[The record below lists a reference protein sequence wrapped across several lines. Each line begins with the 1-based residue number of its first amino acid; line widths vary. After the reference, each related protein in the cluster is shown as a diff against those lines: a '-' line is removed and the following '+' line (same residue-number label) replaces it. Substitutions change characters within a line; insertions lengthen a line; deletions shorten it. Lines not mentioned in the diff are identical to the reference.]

1 MFDSECKRLL
11 DSHLHQLRTTLSVI
25 DVSSDLIDKKLPDD
39 ENIKFIKSSL
49 KLLEV
54 SYENL
59 LFISSFDYV
68 NKLEKEDC
76 NICQILGRKI
86 EEFFVCSQVYEI
98 EFELKSCNK
107 KSFDFN
113 DIFLER
119 IIDDV
124 FVFLIKNSMQ
134 KTKIQIECDE
144 TAIQFI
150 YQTKTT
156 KNDFGDNPKIAFEK
170 IEKNAKICTKIEQDE
185 NQDPKRVKIV
195 F

>member
-1 MFDSECKRLL
+1 MQDCDICE
-11 DSHLHQLRTTLSVI
+11 I
-25 DVSSDLIDKKLPDD
+25 
-39 ENIKFIKSSL
+39 L
-49 KLLEV
+49 KA
-54 SYENL
+54 
-59 LFISSFDYV
+59 
-68 NKLEKEDC
+68 
-76 NICQILGRKI
+76 KI
-86 EEFFVCSQVYEI
+86 EEFFVSSQVYQV

-107 KSFDFN
+107 KFFYFN

-150 YQTKTT
+150 YQTKTK
-156 KNDFGDNPKIAFEK
+156 KNDFSDHAKIAFEK